1 MRHSKLKYQL
11 NRFTSWR
18 RATVLSMAR
27 SLLIHQS
34 ITTTKAKA
42 LALRPLAEKLIT
54 LAKENTLSAK
64 RKAFSLL
71 NDHRLVKVLF
81 DDIGPRFKN
90 FSGGYVRI
98 LNLGSRRGD
107 NAEIAIIELTK
118 ILKKQPKATK
128 KAKSAKEEPPV
139 KDASEATTISEE
151 TKAKTEVAVKEK
163 PPMTQKPN
171 KKFLGGIRN
180 IFKKERDSL

>member
-1 MRHSKLKYQL
+1 M
-11 NRFTSWR
+11 
-18 RATVLSMAR
+18 SMAR

-139 KDASEATTISEE
+139 KDASEATTISKE